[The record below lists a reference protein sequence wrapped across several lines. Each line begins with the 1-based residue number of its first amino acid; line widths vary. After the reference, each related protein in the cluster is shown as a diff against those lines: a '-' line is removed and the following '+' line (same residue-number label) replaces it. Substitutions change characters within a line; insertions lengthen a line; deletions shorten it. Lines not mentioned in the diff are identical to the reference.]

1 MTFDWKKLL
10 VTLVLLDFAALSAY
24 AMFQVGYLGIWRAGL
39 ADWGA
44 IQILAD
50 LAIACGLILVWL
62 VADARRR
69 GANPWPYVGLT
80 LVGGSIGPLLY
91 LLLRRER
98 GAEGLA
104 AGTV

>member
-1 MTFDWKKLL
+1 MSLNWKKLL
-10 VTLVLLDFAALSAY
+10 LALVLLDFAALSAY
-24 AMFQVGYLGIWRAGL
+24 AMFQGGYLGIWQAGL

-44 IQILAD
+44 MQILAD

-69 GANPWPYVGLT
+69 GTNPWPYVALT
-80 LVGGSIGPLLY
+80 LVGGSLGPLLY

-98 GAEGLA
+98 GAEDLA
-104 AGTV
+104 AGTA